1 MRIVVTQKGTSIIKE
16 LEIEDKFN
24 PKKNISESPISSNIS
39 SSKTEESNPFLKINK
54 KGDNYKEITI
64 QETKLKIPPIMEEK
78 YSKTENPNSQFNN
91 EVIPDVFLSIN
102 NTMNSSS
109 NSKLPIIRN
118 SFPLKYII
126 KPESYKKLEK
136 YVKIK
141 IESLKKKKKE

>member
-1 MRIVVTQKGTSIIKE
+1 
-16 LEIEDKFN
+16 
-24 PKKNISESPISSNIS
+24 
-39 SSKTEESNPFLKINK
+39 
-54 KGDNYKEITI
+54 
-64 QETKLKIPPIMEEK
+64 MEEK
-78 YSKTENPNSQFNN
+78 YSKTENPNSQSNN

-136 YVKIK
+136 DRVENIYDLLQTFNERNEDINIDIDNYYDRIKTYVEIDEEVKNLNNILYK
-141 IESLKKKKKE
+141 LRKH